1 MALVV
6 EQVKRIGGG
15 AQSHLM
21 RSRNGRVHLVKFP
34 NSPPGRRILAN
45 ELLATRLARRLGL
58 PSKEPDAVEVR
69 EELIAR
75 SEDLVIQLGRAPC
88 TLGKQFGSQYPPDP
102 ATTVAYDFLLE
113 EYLRE
118 IMNLRDFCGVLTFD
132 K

>member
-34 NSPPGRRILAN
+34 NSPQGRRILAN

-58 PSKEPDAVEVR
+58 PSPEPDAVEVR